1 MHNSD
6 ALQVQARQEL
16 DDNNKN
22 VEALVTC
29 ILCNYNIE
37 CSRLQC
43 DEIIDRIK
51 SCPIIQSILNPQ
63 YEM

>member
-1 MHNSD
+1 MHESD
-6 ALQVQARQEL
+6 FYQVQAKQKL

-22 VEALVTC
+22 VEALVAC
-29 ILCNYNIE
+29 ILCDYNIA
-37 CSRLQC
+37 CDKLQC
-43 DEIIDRIK
+43 EEIIDRIK